1 LRKVMDNIIQIRDL
15 TFAYAAGDEPVLSDI
30 NIDIGSGEFVI
41 IMGSSGSGKTT
52 LLKMLKRNMIPAGRY
67 SGRVYIYGKEADKL
81 TDRENAAGIG
91 YVSQDPDNQIV
102 TDKVWHELAFGLEN
116 LGMDNVTIRKKVAEM
131 SEYFGIT
138 GWYDKEVSKLSGGQ
152 KQILNL
158 ASVMVMQPGILL
170 LDEPTANLDPLA
182 AIRFLDVVKR
192 INQELG
198 VTVVMVEHNLEYIYA
213 DADRIIAIDKGRV
226 AANSSPKK
234 AAADIIAAG
243 SFLIEGL
250 PVASRLYSGYNKKNG
265 NSVVSYNNVNI
276 DSNNK
281 DNHILSDEIP
291 LTVKE
296 GRRWYV
302 NYKKVYGK
310 DITKDKDK
318 INNFA
323 GKSIINDKVIKKD
336 VLEEDN
342 ITGNKN
348 KKRIG
353 FIKKNNLE
361 NKSSRKNTDN
371 IENTVCQLKNVSY
384 SYNKKLPYII
394 DGVDVSF
401 KEGQITAILGGN
413 GAGKSTMLKLIAGI
427 IEPVRGKIISNKRI
441 IMLPQ
446 DPKAVFTEVSVE
458 EELAEVL
465 MDKGNGIY
473 NNMPMEDK
481 REIVEQIIEEFGLN
495 DIRKNNPYDIS
506 GGQQEKLAIAKV
518 LLLKPEVL
526 LLDEPTNGLDPYF
539 KKTLGK
545 LLKKINADGVTI
557 IIVSHD
563 LEFVDS
569 FCDDV
574 IMLFDKKVAAKDST
588 HKFLRDNMFYTTNYY
603 RIMK

>member
-1 LRKVMDNIIQIRDL
+1 MDNIIQIRDL

-138 GWYDKEVSKLSGGQ
+138 GWYDREVSKLSGGQ

-198 VTVVMVEHNLEYIYA
+198 VTVVMVEHNLEHIYA

-401 KEGQITAILGGN
+401 KEGRITAILGGN

-518 LLLKPEVL
+518 FLLKPEVL

-545 LLKKINADGVTI
+545 LLKKINAGGVTI

-574 IMLFDKKVAAKDST
+574 IMLFDRKVAAQDST

-603 RIMK
+603 RIIK

>member
-1 LRKVMDNIIQIRDL
+1 MKIIEVRDFSFRNANGSRESLSHVSLDVEEGTFNVLCGKSGCGKSTLLRQLKSDLAPFGSSSGKICYYGRDL
-15 TFAYAAGDEPVLSDI
+15 
-30 NIDIGSGEFVI
+30 
-41 IMGSSGSGKTT
+41 
-52 LLKMLKRNMIPAGRY
+52 
-67 SGRVYIYGKEADKL
+67 KEVGH
-81 TDRENAAGIG
+81 RQQSQEIG
-91 YVSQDPDNQIV
+91 YVLQNPENQIV

-138 GWYDKEVSKLSGGQ
+138 GWYDREVSKLSGGQ

-198 VTVVMVEHNLEYIYA
+198 VTVVMVEHNLEHIYA

-234 AAADIIAAG
+234 AAADIITAG

-281 DNHILSDEIP
+281 NNHILSDEIP

-336 VLEEDN
+336 VLEDN

-401 KEGQITAILGGN
+401 KEGKITAILGGN